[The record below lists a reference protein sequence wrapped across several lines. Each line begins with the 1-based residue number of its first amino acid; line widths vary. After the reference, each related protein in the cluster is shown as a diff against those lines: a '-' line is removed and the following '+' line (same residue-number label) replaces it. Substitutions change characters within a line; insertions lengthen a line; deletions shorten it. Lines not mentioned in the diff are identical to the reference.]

1 MRSPSSNEDKTSNN
15 LKFGRLANK
24 FQLDS
29 YRSGEQRIAT
39 ICWGIN
45 AK

>member
-1 MRSPSSNEDKTSNN
+1 MRSPSSNDDKTSNN
-15 LKFGRLANK
+15 MKYRRLTNK

-29 YRSGEQRIAT
+29 FRSGEQIIAT